1 MTTEVRVP
9 TLGESVTEAT
19 VATWFKKPGEDVA
32 VDEMLCELE
41 TDKVTVEVP
50 SPVAGQLGEIVAAE
64 GETVGV
70 DALLAT
76 ITAADAGSK
85 TAPKGKESAK
95 EEGAPAAAARTATD
109 DDTGPSNGSVDVMV
123 PTLGESVTEATVST
137 WFKAV
142 GDEVSQDEMLCELET
157 DKVSVEVP
165 APAGGVLIEIIAAE
179 GTTVAASAKLAVIS
193 GSAEGRVEPAVRP
206 GAVEGDPKP
215 TSNYE
220 TPPAGQGAA
229 RTDVEDA
236 PAAKK
241 AMAEAGVSR
250 DQVTGS
256 GRDGRVMKDD
266 VARAVAAAGSAPAP
280 VASAPRAPVAADDAA
295 REERVKMTRLRQT
308 IAKRLKDS
316 QNTAAML
323 TTYNEVDMTE
333 VMALRNE
340 YKDLFLKKHGV
351 KLGFMSFFTKAC
363 VHALKEVPEV
373 NAEIDGTDI
382 VYKNFVHMGIAA
394 GTPTGLVVP
403 VIRDA
408 DAMSFAAIEKA
419 IAEKGARARDGKLS
433 MAEMQGGTFTIS
445 NGGVYGS
452 LMSSPILNPPQSGIL
467 GMHKIQDRPMAI
479 GGQVVIRPMMYL
491 ALSYDHRI
499 VDGKGA
505 VTFLVRV
512 KEALEDPR
520 RLLMDL

>member
-1 MTTEVRVP
+1 MTEVRVP
-9 TLGESVTEAT
+9 TLGESVSEAT
-19 VATWFKKPGEDVA
+19 IATWFKKIGDTVA
-32 VDEMLCELE
+32 VDEMICELE

-50 SPVAGQLGEIVAAE
+50 SPIAGTLSEIIANE
-64 GETVGV
+64 GDTVGV
-70 DALLAT
+70 DALLAN
-76 ITAADAGSK
+76 ITEGKAVAP
-85 TAPKGKESAK
+85 APKAVA
-95 EEGAPAAAARTATD
+95 APADELVAI
-109 DDTGPSNGSVDVMV
+109 MV
-123 PTLGESVTEATVST
+123 PTLGESVTEATVGT

-142 GDEVSQDEMLCELET
+142 GDTVAADEMLCELET

-165 APAGGVLIEIIAAE
+165 SPASGVITEIMAADGVTVNAGAQL
-179 GTTVAASAKLAVIS
+179 GTIS
-193 GSAEGRVEPAVRP
+193 GSA
-206 GAVEGDPKP
+206 
-215 TSNYE
+215 SS
-220 TPPAGQGAA
+220 AA
-229 RTDVEDA
+229 MIPQSASA
-236 PAAKK
+236 PAAALADAIKNAPAAEK
-241 AMAEAGVSR
+241 LMAESNLSA
-250 DQVTGS
+250 DQVTGT
-256 GRDGRVMKDD
+256 GKDGRVMKSD
-266 VARAVAAAGSAPAP
+266 VQAALAAPVAAAPAP
-280 VASAPRAPVAADDAA
+280 TAAVAPRAPVAPDQAA

-308 IAKRLKDS
+308 IARRLKES

-323 TTYNEVDMTE
+323 TTYNEVDMSA
-333 VMALRNE
+333 VMDLRNQ
-340 YKDLFLKKHGV
+340 YKDLFMKKHGV

-363 VHALKEVPEV
+363 CHALNEVPEV
-373 NAEIDGTDI
+373 NAEIDGTDV
-382 VYKNFVHMGIAA
+382 VYKNYVNMGIAA
-394 GTPTGLVVP
+394 GTPSGLVVP

-408 DAMSFAAIEKA
+408 DQMSFATIEKT

-467 GMHKIQDRPMAI
+467 GMHTIQKRAVVVNDEI
-479 GGQVVIRPMMYL
+479 VIRPMMYL

>member
-1 MTTEVRVP
+1 MSTEVRVP

-19 VATWFKKPGEDVA
+19 VATWFKQPGDAVA

-50 SPVAGQLGEIVAAE
+50 SPVAGTLSEIVAAE

-70 DALLAT
+70 DALLAQ
-76 ITAADAGSK
+76 IAEGDAA
-85 TAPKGKESAK
+85 P
-95 EEGAPAAAARTATD
+95 APAAKK
-109 DDTGPSNGSVDVMV
+109 
-123 PTLGESVTEATVST
+123 EAP
-137 WFKAV
+137 KA
-142 GDEVSQDEMLCELET
+142 EA
-157 DKVSVEVP
+157 
-165 APAGGVLIEIIAAE
+165 APASAA
-179 GTTVAASAKLAVIS
+179 AAK
-193 GSAEGRVEPAVRP
+193 
-206 GAVEGDPKP
+206 
-215 TSNYE
+215 
-220 TPPAGQGAA
+220 
-229 RTDVEDA
+229 DVEDA
-236 PAAKK
+236 PSAKK
-241 AMAEAGVSR
+241 LMAENNLSNVQG
-250 DQVTGS
+250 TGK
-256 GRDGRVMKDD
+256 DGRVMKED
-266 VARAVAAAGSAPAP
+266 VLNALAAPAP
-280 VASAPRAPVAADDAA
+280 APATAPRAPVAADQAE

-363 VHALKEVPEV
+363 VHALNEVPEV
-373 NAEIDGTDI
+373 NAEIDGTDV
-382 VYKNFVHMGIAA
+382 VYKNYVNMGIAA

-403 VIRDA
+403 VINDA
-408 DAMSFAAIEKA
+408 DQMSFATIEKS
-419 IAEKGARARDGKLS
+419 IAEMGAKARDGKLS

-479 GGQVVIRPMMYL
+479 NGQVVIRQMMYL

>member
-19 VATWFKKPGEDVA
+19 VATWFKKPGDSVA

-50 SPVAGQLGEIVAAE
+50 SPAAGTLAEIVAGE

-70 DALLAT
+70 DALLAN
-76 ITAADAGSK
+76 ISEGDAATAA
-85 TAPKGKESAK
+85 PAK
-95 EEGAPAAAARTATD
+95 AEAPAAAAA
-109 DDTGPSNGSVDVMV
+109 PSGDSGKSVDVMV
-123 PTLGESVTEATVST
+123 PTLGESVSEATVST
-137 WFKAV
+137 WFKKV
-142 GDEVSQDEMLCELET
+142 GDTVAQDEMLCELET

-165 APAGGVLIEIIAAE
+165 APAAGVLSEILAAE
-179 GTTVAASAKLAVIS
+179 GATVAAGGKLGVIGGSAGAAASAPAQQSAPAPAAQSS
-193 GSAEGRVEPAVRP
+193 GSSSA
-206 GAVEGDPKP
+206 
-215 TSNYE
+215 
-220 TPPAGQGAA
+220 
-229 RTDVEDA
+229 DVENA
-236 PAAKK
+236 PSAKK
-241 AMAEAGVSR
+241 AMAEAGLSA
-250 DQVTGS
+250 DQVKGS
-256 GRDGRVMKDD
+256 GRDGRIMKDD
-266 VARAVAAAGSAPAP
+266 VAKAVAAAASAPAQTSAP
-280 VASAPRAPVAADDAA
+280 AAAPRAPVSADDAA

-308 IAKRLKDS
+308 IARRLKDA
-316 QNTAAML
+316 QNTAAIL

-340 YKDLFLKKHGV
+340 YKDLFEKKHGV
-351 KLGFMSFFTKAC
+351 RLGFMSFFTKAC
-363 VHALKEVPEV
+363 CHALREVPEV

-382 VYKNFVHMGIAA
+382 VYKNFVHMGVAA
-394 GTPTGLVVP
+394 GTPQGLVVP

-408 DAMSFAAIEKA
+408 DQMSFAEIEKA
-419 IAEKGARARDGKLS
+419 IAEKGRRARDGKLS

-467 GMHKIQDRPMAI
+467 GMHKIQDRPMI
-479 GGQVVIRPMMYL
+479 INGEIKIRPMMYL

>member
-1 MTTEVRVP
+1 MTDIRVP

-19 VATWFKKPGEDVA
+19 VATWFKKAGDAVA

-50 SPVAGQLGEIVAAE
+50 ATAAGVLAEIVAKE
-64 GETVGV
+64 GDTVGV

-76 ITAADAGSK
+76 IDEKAGAAKPAK
-85 TAPKGKESAK
+85 AEKPAAKAEEATPGKAASEGAESA
-95 EEGAPAAAARTATD
+95 PANESSIEIA
-109 DDTGPSNGSVDVMV
+109 V
-123 PTLGESVTEATVST
+123 PALGESVTEATVST
-137 WFKAV
+137 WFKKV
-142 GDEVSQDEMLCELET
+142 GDAVVQDEMLCELET

-165 APAGGVLIEIIAAE
+165 SPASGTLEEIFAADGATVEAGGKLGRIRGGAGGSAAPQKARPVAAE
-179 GTTVAASAKLAVIS
+179 KAA
-193 GSAEGRVEPAVRP
+193 EPA
-206 GAVEGDPKP
+206 
-215 TSNYE
+215 T
-220 TPPAGQGAA
+220 A
-229 RTDVEDA
+229 RADVEDA
-236 PAAKK
+236 PSAKK
-241 AMAEAGVSR
+241 LMAEKGIEPGQLAG
-250 DQVTGS
+250 T
-256 GRDGRVMKDD
+256 GRDGRVMKED
-266 VARAVAAAGSAPAP
+266 VLRAMTAPAP
-280 VASAPRAPVAADDAA
+280 SVSSEPAAPAIPRAPVPAEDAA

-308 IAKRLKDS
+308 IARRLKEA

-323 TTYNEVDMTE
+323 TTYNEVDMTG
-333 VMALRNE
+333 VMGLRNE
-340 YKDLFLKKHGV
+340 YKDLFEKKHGV

-363 VHALKEVPEV
+363 CHALKEVPEV
-373 NAEIDGTDI
+373 NAEIDGTEV
-382 VYKNFVHMGIAA
+382 VYKNFVHMGIAV

-403 VIRDA
+403 VVRDA
-408 DAMSFAAIEKA
+408 DQMSFAAIEKK
-419 IAEKGARARDGKLS
+419 INELGVRARDGKLS
-433 MAEMQGGTFTIS
+433 MADMQGGTFTIS

-467 GMHKIQDRPMAI
+467 GMHKIQERPMVVK
-479 GGQVVIRPMMYL
+479 GQIVARPMMYL

>member
-1 MTTEVRVP
+1 MSIEVRVP

-19 VATWFKKPGEDVA
+19 VATWFKKPGDKVA

-50 SPVAGQLGEIVAAE
+50 SPAAGTLGEIVAAE
-64 GETVGV
+64 GDTVGV

-76 ITAADAGSK
+76 LTEGEGAAA
-85 TAPKGKESAK
+85 APASEAAPAPA
-95 EEGAPAAAARTATD
+95 APAAAPQSSSGKDTEDAPSAKKLMAENNISSD
-109 DDTGPSNGSVDVMV
+109 DVKGSGKDGRIMKEDVLNAINA
-123 PTLGESVTEATVST
+123 P
-137 WFKAV
+137 KAAA
-142 GDEVSQDEMLCELET
+142 
-157 DKVSVEVP
+157 P
-165 APAGGVLIEIIAAE
+165 APAA
-179 GTTVAASAKLAVIS
+179 
-193 GSAEGRVEPAVRP
+193 
-206 GAVEGDPKP
+206 
-215 TSNYE
+215 
-220 TPPAGQGAA
+220 
-229 RTDVEDA
+229 
-236 PAAKK
+236 
-241 AMAEAGVSR
+241 
-250 DQVTGS
+250 
-256 GRDGRVMKDD
+256 
-266 VARAVAAAGSAPAP
+266 
-280 VASAPRAPVAADDAA
+280 APRAPVAADQAS

-363 VHALKEVPEV
+363 IHALKEVPEV

-382 VYKNFVHMGIAA
+382 VYKNYVNMGIAA

-403 VIRDA
+403 VIMDA
-408 DAMSFAAIEKA
+408 DQMSFAEIEKA

-433 MAEMQGGTFTIS
+433 MAEMQGGSFTIS

-479 GGQVVIRPMMYL
+479 NGQVVIRPMMYL